1 MVSEF
6 RLKADISF
14 MADGIDDA
22 MLRLAEHFRRVGTGE
37 DSNLV
42 QSGRVAVGPLA
53 DARFDDSDSL
63 DAAWTEAEAAL
74 SEGWWIARMELSG
87 MTTEDMGGNRDRLTW
102 WEAWARGPKDKDA
115 KGVADTPAAALRA
128 LAAKLREVA

>member
-1 MVSEF
+1 MIEF